1 MGLRPA
7 SEDGW
12 RCNGALST
20 RSEWHA
26 FILGIGAGLAT
37 LLSGSPWPA
46 VVVLGMALGAFVL
59 PHPKLRELRREP
71 WYAVGGVLI
80 GLAPR
85 IVEIVRA
92 VVP

>member
-1 MGLRPA
+1 MGLIPK
-7 SEDGW
+7 SEAGW
-12 RCNGALST
+12 SYNGALST

-26 FILGIGAGLAT
+26 LILGIGAGLAT
-37 LLSGSPWPA
+37 TLSGSPWPA

-71 WYAVGGVLI
+71 WYAVGGVVF

-85 IVEIVRA
+85 LVEMAWPVI
-92 VVP
+92 P